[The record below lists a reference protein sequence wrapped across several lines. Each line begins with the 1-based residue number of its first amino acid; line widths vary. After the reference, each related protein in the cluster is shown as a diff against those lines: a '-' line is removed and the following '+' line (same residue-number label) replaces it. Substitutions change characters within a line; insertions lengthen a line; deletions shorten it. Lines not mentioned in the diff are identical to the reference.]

1 MSNIFVILLL
11 CLNILHKN
19 FINLMHLFFFF
30 LEGLHL
36 RIHFLQRWPK
46 SSLKK
51 KEITHSLV
59 VWDSILVHF
68 KKYYSHRLSTKNPFV
83 HQAIGETLK
92 PSLGVTQI
100 LYPDFFYQISP
111 NLNKKVI
118 KFNLKKNICIYNI
131 FILYNIS
138 FFKFTKIVKYI
149 I

>member
-1 MSNIFVILLL
+1 
-11 CLNILHKN
+11 
-19 FINLMHLFFFF
+19 
-30 LEGLHL
+30 
-36 RIHFLQRWPK
+36 
-46 SSLKK
+46 
-51 KEITHSLV
+51 

-68 KKYYSHRLSTKNPFV
+68 EKYYSHRLSTKNPFV

-100 LYPDFFYQISP
+100 LYPAFFYQISP